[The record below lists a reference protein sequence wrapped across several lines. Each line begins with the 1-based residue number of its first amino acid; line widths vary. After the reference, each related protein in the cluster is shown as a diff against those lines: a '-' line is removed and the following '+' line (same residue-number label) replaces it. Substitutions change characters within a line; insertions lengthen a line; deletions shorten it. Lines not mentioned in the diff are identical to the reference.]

1 MSIAVLG
8 QMAMRAL
15 PGLGR
20 IAGTARGAASSPIGR
35 SAIGGMGAGIG
46 AAAVTG
52 LFGGADDV
60 EYRPR
65 RRSRGFSARDI
76 RQARKLVRLA
86 NDFSCPGSKSRK
98 AGKKS
103 CR

>member
-1 MSIAVLG
+1 MSIAALG
-8 QMAMRAL
+8 QIALRAL
-15 PGLGR
+15 PG
-20 IAGTARGAASSPIGR
+20 IGR
-35 SAIGGMGAGIG
+35 TLGSMGNTASGRAAIGGLGAGVG
-46 AAAVTG
+46 AGAVSSF
-52 LFGGADDV
+52 FGGGGDDSD
-60 EYRPR
+60 YRPR